1 MNAWELGFLEGIK
14 PQEVLTVSAWSN
26 KYRVL
31 SSKSASEPG
40 KYRVERTPYLK
51 TPMDCLSTQSPIQRV
66 VLMFAAQTGKTEL
79 QNCFAGYVIDHA
91 PAPMLLVQPTVDMSK
106 KIK

>member
-40 KYRVERTPYLK
+40 KYRVERTP
-51 TPMDCLSTQSPIQRV
+51 
-66 VLMFAAQTGKTEL
+66 
-79 QNCFAGYVIDHA
+79 
-91 PAPMLLVQPTVDMSK
+91 
-106 KIK
+106 